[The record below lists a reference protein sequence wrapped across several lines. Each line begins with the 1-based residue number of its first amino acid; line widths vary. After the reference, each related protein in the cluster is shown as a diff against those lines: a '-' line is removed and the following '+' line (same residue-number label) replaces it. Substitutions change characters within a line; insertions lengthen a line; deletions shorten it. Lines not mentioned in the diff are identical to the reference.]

1 MAMPGKKPK
10 TVAQKR
16 VEGNMGKRALTTM
29 VPKPRGGALVCP
41 TAVMKNERALVYWD
55 LYTGTAAPGH
65 LAPLDAP
72 LLARMCLCFAL
83 ADEAWDD
90 MVASG
95 KLVKAPN
102 TGLPIQSPFL
112 PIWNRQN
119 EIALK
124 ICSALCLPPAERNR
138 LGAVDDDDDDPTA
151 HFFDA

>member
-10 TVAQKR
+10 TIATKLI
-16 VEGNMGKRALTTM
+16 EGNAGKRPLTTM
-29 VPKPRGGALVCP
+29 VPKPRGGTLICP
-41 TAVMKNERALVYWD
+41 TAVMNNERALVYWD
-55 LYTGTAAPGH
+55 LYTATAAPGH

-83 ADEAWDD
+83 ADESWDD
-90 MVASG
+90 MTSTG
-95 KLVKAPN
+95 KLVKSPN
-102 TGLPIQSPFL
+102 GTPQQSPFL

-138 LGAVDDDDDDPTA
+138 LGVNDGADDDPTD